1 MFPSFRPIEIS
12 SCSFLKI
19 YLNISLGER
28 DKKGRKESYI
38 AMNVTVTIMNK
49 LVELQEEKS

>member
-19 YLNISLGER
+19 YLNIRER